1 MQPLSLLVIYDKAFC
16 WKVFQTPTVPPS
28 LLRETYFMPSLSSL
42 MNPEEIRVSHPAVRC
57 EGSWGKKMAIRSHVD
72 WVLLARRLKVAL
84 ILLTLS
90 LSAFDLLLLCI
101 RKPND
106 NLRILTQS
114 RIELPLLCP
123 FYGWVTDC
131 PTQRFIYCT
140 NSHSLQVTKSART
153 CFQEKEVQTR
163 SSEQGSQ
170 RKVQELE
177 SNHPETCGNHC
188 LKRAFTSLRMLEVRT
203 NMKNASDTGKIQ
215 VKQTLSRDPFL
226 GI

>member
-1 MQPLSLLVIYDKAFC
+1 
-16 WKVFQTPTVPPS
+16 
-28 LLRETYFMPSLSSL
+28 MPSLSSL
-42 MNPEEIRVSHPAVRC
+42 MNPEEIWVSRPAVRC
-57 EGSWGKKMAIRSHVD
+57 EGLWVKKMAIRSHVD

-84 ILLTLS
+84 ILHTLN
-90 LSAFDLLLLCI
+90 LSAFELLLICI

-123 FYGWVTDC
+123 FYGWVTEL

-140 NSHSLQVTKSART
+140 NSHNLQVTKSARAY
-153 CFQEKEVQTR
+153 FQEKGVQTR
-163 SSEQGSQ
+163 SSEQGLQ

-177 SNHPETCGNHC
+177 SNHAETCGNHC
-188 LKRAFTSLRMLEVRT
+188 LKRTFTSLGLLELRT
-203 NMKNASDTGKIQ
+203 NMKNANDAGKMQI
-215 VKQTLSRDPFL
+215 KQNLSREPLL